1 MEDNKNA
8 DFDFDTLVK
17 KDEVQKKEDAK
28 PDFDFDAL
36 VKKKEESKL
45 KSPSA
50 SGTSAS
56 VHGTSEPTKP
66 NDLQKEGQG
75 VLVVK
80 NSKSPG
86 FPMPE
91 AALPPKRFI
100 PEIEKKSYDELKNII
115 KNELADN
122 KDYFKTQKSVDNYV
136 SKLQSQGYSKSTA
149 ERLKAYA
156 TVVPA
161 IKNAEDA
168 MKKDPTNRDIANQYA
183 ALNIKAG
190 DYDNAYKTYEQM
202 LKTPNEKKTFV
213 QGNGGVA
220 PQEVTDNSIMYGMG
234 YAKQLEGDTDTA
246 MKWYNKVANGD
257 PNSVVT
263 INSIK
268 ALAGIAYKKGDKEQS
283 QRLMETANLYD
294 EKRKASTG
302 SYEEN
307 QYALREEQKH
317 ENDTRDRLN
326 TIANGIGSMVLNMT
340 PIGAAFTG
348 FEEGGKKIKEGIDSF
363 NSGKNL
369 QGSLQIL
376 DGAAKA
382 VIGGV
387 MATTPEG
394 ALFDFVSKGAEEVL
408 PQQIV
413 SGLMQP
419 ISTVLAN
426 FSNNPSETVKSL
438 ASLADV
444 IVGAALLHKVTGIGE
459 EAIRKFKDNE
469 PLNREDVN
477 AIQQSVSQAT
487 PEEIES
493 VVKKVEA
500 ENSHKVENPK
510 IEELHAQK
518 EDLLNV
524 INNPETDP
532 SVAEATHKLIDNI
545 DQDINKEIE
554 YQTKESHDQAKKDS
568 DIKEIDDNID
578 TLKRVL
584 NAVEGPAKELVKK
597 QIDEFENQKNKLTSK
612 TETDEKTS
620 NNENGQLGSGSQGTN
635 QEIVG
640 ERKEGEN
647 EQTEKEKVGDAIQEP
662 STTQEVPRN
671 GEGGEDKSQ
680 ESETLGQGEQGEK
693 APQEEEKVIPVRNEG
708 VEYGVRLP
716 SSESEEVRIFKD
728 GEELTPLNNTEV
740 KLFRKLEAEAK
751 RQQQNLSSNSKIA
764 TENDIARMGLTEL
777 HNSDPERFN
786 EDVMGKVMNMS
797 DAEINEIESRV
808 LKDPKTALTVVEMA
822 ALAKRRVDLDTRRGE
837 LITMLENAKTPEE
850 ESDIKMKLK
859 NLNEKID
866 EFNKVTKSA
875 GSVAGKVLNTLR
887 NVYSKDYT
895 PSVIRGKFAAQFPN
909 TKIPEELSKRIDE
922 LTTEMSKSDAK
933 VEELAKKYEKL
944 EDEIREIS
952 KKTDINKAVRKEDMA
967 NKNRPKLT
975 KEEILAERDRIRENM
990 KRIFEESRSTL
1001 GSMNIKESVELS
1013 GEVAKLALNYIKEGL
1028 VNAKE
1033 IIEKV
1038 FEDLKAIGID
1048 AKEEDVEDIIHEQI
1062 VSEQIKEDKKV
1073 PLSLEKDGENKIR
1086 IAQKR
1091 LKRQYER
1098 AIDDYEKRL
1107 KHIDETKEVP
1117 EKKQQQKTPLNKEL
1131 LELKGK
1137 LNDLKKLN
1145 KDAEDA
1151 IAKKEESK
1159 NKIDT
1164 KLKQVKE
1171 RQKGKYE
1178 QFLRGLGKA
1187 RTSFLFTTPTTF
1199 LKLTSAGI
1207 ELAITKPISEM
1218 GKYYYGRI
1226 NPLTRDIARNAPIYG
1241 NTSAHAISEYYQEFG
1256 NVENF
1261 KEVGRAILGRARFD
1275 MIENDNVYDNAI
1287 YKENLKSFRDYVGA
1301 SLAIPGNIHG
1311 AIKLVPKKAE
1321 YKSSYAEAEEW
1332 YRRTHKI
1339 SPSEELSEN
1348 ALAQIHGL
1356 AYDNALASILMDNNS
1371 WSSAWSRMIDN
1382 GLKSENVLVQ
1392 TASGLAG
1399 LLVPIT
1405 KVPLNFASQLI
1416 DAIPASHLI
1425 DFGKESMAIRKAA
1438 KDGTL
1443 TPERA
1448 DKYMRSLNRQF
1459 VGATLSTFF
1468 AVAIKTGAIKV
1479 LSDEDVKK
1487 AKKDGKKV
1495 LPGGVVLSDG
1505 VTVNPLLLH
1514 NASLAFAIKAARQFD
1529 ALSGGNEGS
1538 AEALYSN
1545 VKEASK
1551 DVPYVS
1557 LASDVERGLQNEKQ
1571 LAAVSGNIV
1580 GGIISPGIAKYIAK
1594 WTDQEADRQPQ
1605 DFWDNVKMN
1614 LPILRKQVPLRE
1626 KVKFD
1631 KAVARQLQ
1639 RMEEKRN
1646 MANISD
1652 AEREKMV
1659 KGKMDKAIK
1668 SAKFKQDVRNKIIQD
1683 YDGK

>member
-136 SKLQSQGYSKSTA
+136 SKLQAQGYSKSTA

-394 ALFDFVSKGAEEVL
+394 ALFDFVSKGAEQVL

-786 EDVMGKVMNMS
+786 EDVMGKAMNMS

>member
-136 SKLQSQGYSKSTA
+136 SKLQAQGYSKSTA

-394 ALFDFVSKGAEEVL
+394 ALFDFVSKGAEQVL

-1514 NASLAFAIKAARQFD
+1514 NASLAFGIKAARQFD

-1538 AEALYSN
+1538 TEALYSN

>member
-136 SKLQSQGYSKSTA
+136 SKLQAQGYSKSTA

-1171 RQKGKYE
+1171 RQRGKYE

-1514 NASLAFAIKAARQFD
+1514 NASLAFGIKAARQFD

-1538 AEALYSN
+1538 TEALYSN

>member
-1 MEDNKNA
+1 M
-8 DFDFDTLVK
+8 
-17 KDEVQKKEDAK
+17 
-28 PDFDFDAL
+28 
-36 VKKKEESKL
+36 
-45 KSPSA
+45 
-50 SGTSAS
+50 
-56 VHGTSEPTKP
+56 
-66 NDLQKEGQG
+66 
-75 VLVVK
+75 
-80 NSKSPG
+80 
-86 FPMPE
+86 
-91 AALPPKRFI
+91 
-100 PEIEKKSYDELKNII
+100 
-115 KNELADN
+115 
-122 KDYFKTQKSVDNYV
+122 
-136 SKLQSQGYSKSTA
+136 
-149 ERLKAYA
+149 
-156 TVVPA
+156 
-161 IKNAEDA
+161 
-168 MKKDPTNRDIANQYA
+168 
-183 ALNIKAG
+183 
-190 DYDNAYKTYEQM
+190 
-202 LKTPNEKKTFV
+202 
-213 QGNGGVA
+213 
-220 PQEVTDNSIMYGMG
+220 
-234 YAKQLEGDTDTA
+234 
-246 MKWYNKVANGD
+246 
-257 PNSVVT
+257 
-263 INSIK
+263 
-268 ALAGIAYKKGDKEQS
+268 
-283 QRLMETANLYD
+283 
-294 EKRKASTG
+294 
-302 SYEEN
+302 
-307 QYALREEQKH
+307 
-317 ENDTRDRLN
+317 
-326 TIANGIGSMVLNMT
+326 
-340 PIGAAFTG
+340 
-348 FEEGGKKIKEGIDSF
+348 
-363 NSGKNL
+363 
-369 QGSLQIL
+369 
-376 DGAAKA
+376 
-382 VIGGV
+382 
-387 MATTPEG
+387 
-394 ALFDFVSKGAEEVL
+394 
-408 PQQIV
+408 
-413 SGLMQP
+413 
-419 ISTVLAN
+419 
-426 FSNNPSETVKSL
+426 
-438 ASLADV
+438 
-444 IVGAALLHKVTGIGE
+444 
-459 EAIRKFKDNE
+459 
-469 PLNREDVN
+469 
-477 AIQQSVSQAT
+477 
-487 PEEIES
+487 
-493 VVKKVEA
+493 
-500 ENSHKVENPK
+500 
-510 IEELHAQK
+510 
-518 EDLLNV
+518 
-524 INNPETDP
+524 
-532 SVAEATHKLIDNI
+532 
-545 DQDINKEIE
+545 
-554 YQTKESHDQAKKDS
+554 
-568 DIKEIDDNID
+568 
-578 TLKRVL
+578 
-584 NAVEGPAKELVKK
+584 
-597 QIDEFENQKNKLTSK
+597 
-612 TETDEKTS
+612 
-620 NNENGQLGSGSQGTN
+620 
-635 QEIVG
+635 
-640 ERKEGEN
+640 
-647 EQTEKEKVGDAIQEP
+647 
-662 STTQEVPRN
+662 
-671 GEGGEDKSQ
+671 
-680 ESETLGQGEQGEK
+680 
-693 APQEEEKVIPVRNEG
+693 
-708 VEYGVRLP
+708 
-716 SSESEEVRIFKD
+716 
-728 GEELTPLNNTEV
+728 
-740 KLFRKLEAEAK
+740 
-751 RQQQNLSSNSKIA
+751 
-764 TENDIARMGLTEL
+764 
-777 HNSDPERFN
+777 
-786 EDVMGKVMNMS
+786 
-797 DAEINEIESRV
+797 
-808 LKDPKTALTVVEMA
+808 
-822 ALAKRRVDLDTRRGE
+822 
-837 LITMLENAKTPEE
+837 
-850 ESDIKMKLK
+850 
-859 NLNEKID
+859 
-866 EFNKVTKSA
+866 
-875 GSVAGKVLNTLR
+875 
-887 NVYSKDYT
+887 
-895 PSVIRGKFAAQFPN
+895 
-909 TKIPEELSKRIDE
+909 
-922 LTTEMSKSDAK
+922 
-933 VEELAKKYEKL
+933 
-944 EDEIREIS
+944 
-952 KKTDINKAVRKEDMA
+952 
-967 NKNRPKLT
+967 
-975 KEEILAERDRIRENM
+975 
-990 KRIFEESRSTL
+990 
-1001 GSMNIKESVELS
+1001 
-1013 GEVAKLALNYIKEGL
+1013 
-1028 VNAKE
+1028 
-1033 IIEKV
+1033 
-1038 FEDLKAIGID
+1038 
-1048 AKEEDVEDIIHEQI
+1048 
-1062 VSEQIKEDKKV
+1062 SEQIKEDKKV

-1107 KHIDETKEVP
+1107 KYIDENKEAP
-1117 EKKQQQKTPLNKEL
+1117 EKKEQQKTPLNEEL

-1159 NKIDT
+1159 NKIDI

-1187 RTSFLFTTPTTF
+1187 RTSFLFTTPTTL

-1514 NASLAFAIKAARQFD
+1514 NASLAFGIKAARQFD

-1538 AEALYSN
+1538 TEALYSN

-1557 LASDVERGLQNEKQ
+1557 LASDVERGLKSQKQ

-1580 GGIISPGIAKYIAK
+1580 GGIISPGIAKSIAK

-1668 SAKFKQDVRNKIIQD
+1668 SGKFKQAVRNKIIQD

>member
-136 SKLQSQGYSKSTA
+136 SKLQAQGYSKSTA

-376 DGAAKA
+376 DGTSKA

-394 ALFDFVSKGAEEVL
+394 ALFDFVSKGAEQVL

-493 VVKKVEA
+493 VVKKVED
-500 ENSHKVENPK
+500 ENSHKVKNPK

-716 SSESEEVRIFKD
+716 SSESEKVRIFKD

-786 EDVMGKVMNMS
+786 EDVMGKAMNMS

-822 ALAKRRVDLDTRRGE
+822 ALAKRRVDIDTRRDE

-895 PSVIRGKFAAQFPN
+895 PSVIRGKFAAQFPD

-1107 KHIDETKEVP
+1107 KYIDENKEAP
-1117 EKKQQQKTPLNKEL
+1117 EKKEQQKTPLNEEL

-1159 NKIDT
+1159 NKIDI

-1187 RTSFLFTTPTTF
+1187 RTSFLFTTPTTL

-1487 AKKDGKKV
+1487 AKKEGKKV

-1514 NASLAFAIKAARQFD
+1514 NASLAFGIKAARQFD

-1538 AEALYSN
+1538 TEALYSN

>member
-136 SKLQSQGYSKSTA
+136 SKLQAQGYSKSTA

>member
-136 SKLQSQGYSKSTA
+136 SKLQAQGYSKSTA

-307 QYALREEQKH
+307 QAALREEQKH

-786 EDVMGKVMNMS
+786 EDVMGKAMNMS

-822 ALAKRRVDLDTRRGE
+822 ALAKRRVDIDTRRDE

-859 NLNEKID
+859 NHNEKID

-895 PSVIRGKFAAQFPN
+895 PSVIRGKFAAQFPD

-1107 KHIDETKEVP
+1107 KYIDENKEAP
-1117 EKKQQQKTPLNKEL
+1117 EKKEQQKTPLNEEL

>member
-136 SKLQSQGYSKSTA
+136 SKLQAQGYSKSTA

-786 EDVMGKVMNMS
+786 EDVMGKAMNMS

-808 LKDPKTALTVVEMA
+808 LKDPKTALNNVEMA
-822 ALAKRRVDLDTRRGE
+822 ALAKRRVDLDTRRDE

-859 NLNEKID
+859 NHNEKID

-875 GSVAGKVLNTLR
+875 GSEAGKALGALR

-895 PSVIRGKFAAQFPN
+895 PSVIRGKFAAQFPD

-1487 AKKDGKKV
+1487 AKKEGKKV

-1514 NASLAFAIKAARQFD
+1514 NASLAFGIKAARQFD

-1538 AEALYSN
+1538 TEALYSN

>member
-136 SKLQSQGYSKSTA
+136 SKLQAQGYSKSTA

-394 ALFDFVSKGAEEVL
+394 ALFDFVSKGAEQVL

-716 SSESEEVRIFKD
+716 SSESEKVRIFKD

-1487 AKKDGKKV
+1487 AKKEGKKV

>member
-136 SKLQSQGYSKSTA
+136 SKLQAQGYSKSTA

-822 ALAKRRVDLDTRRGE
+822 ALAKRRVDIDTRRDE

>member
-1 MEDNKNA
+1 M
-8 DFDFDTLVK
+8 
-17 KDEVQKKEDAK
+17 
-28 PDFDFDAL
+28 
-36 VKKKEESKL
+36 
-45 KSPSA
+45 
-50 SGTSAS
+50 
-56 VHGTSEPTKP
+56 
-66 NDLQKEGQG
+66 
-75 VLVVK
+75 
-80 NSKSPG
+80 
-86 FPMPE
+86 
-91 AALPPKRFI
+91 
-100 PEIEKKSYDELKNII
+100 
-115 KNELADN
+115 
-122 KDYFKTQKSVDNYV
+122 
-136 SKLQSQGYSKSTA
+136 
-149 ERLKAYA
+149 
-156 TVVPA
+156 
-161 IKNAEDA
+161 
-168 MKKDPTNRDIANQYA
+168 
-183 ALNIKAG
+183 
-190 DYDNAYKTYEQM
+190 
-202 LKTPNEKKTFV
+202 
-213 QGNGGVA
+213 
-220 PQEVTDNSIMYGMG
+220 
-234 YAKQLEGDTDTA
+234 
-246 MKWYNKVANGD
+246 
-257 PNSVVT
+257 
-263 INSIK
+263 
-268 ALAGIAYKKGDKEQS
+268 
-283 QRLMETANLYD
+283 
-294 EKRKASTG
+294 
-302 SYEEN
+302 
-307 QYALREEQKH
+307 
-317 ENDTRDRLN
+317 
-326 TIANGIGSMVLNMT
+326 
-340 PIGAAFTG
+340 
-348 FEEGGKKIKEGIDSF
+348 
-363 NSGKNL
+363 
-369 QGSLQIL
+369 
-376 DGAAKA
+376 
-382 VIGGV
+382 
-387 MATTPEG
+387 
-394 ALFDFVSKGAEEVL
+394 
-408 PQQIV
+408 
-413 SGLMQP
+413 
-419 ISTVLAN
+419 
-426 FSNNPSETVKSL
+426 
-438 ASLADV
+438 
-444 IVGAALLHKVTGIGE
+444 
-459 EAIRKFKDNE
+459 
-469 PLNREDVN
+469 
-477 AIQQSVSQAT
+477 
-487 PEEIES
+487 
-493 VVKKVEA
+493 
-500 ENSHKVENPK
+500 
-510 IEELHAQK
+510 
-518 EDLLNV
+518 
-524 INNPETDP
+524 
-532 SVAEATHKLIDNI
+532 
-545 DQDINKEIE
+545 
-554 YQTKESHDQAKKDS
+554 
-568 DIKEIDDNID
+568 
-578 TLKRVL
+578 
-584 NAVEGPAKELVKK
+584 
-597 QIDEFENQKNKLTSK
+597 
-612 TETDEKTS
+612 
-620 NNENGQLGSGSQGTN
+620 
-635 QEIVG
+635 
-640 ERKEGEN
+640 
-647 EQTEKEKVGDAIQEP
+647 
-662 STTQEVPRN
+662 
-671 GEGGEDKSQ
+671 
-680 ESETLGQGEQGEK
+680 
-693 APQEEEKVIPVRNEG
+693 
-708 VEYGVRLP
+708 
-716 SSESEEVRIFKD
+716 
-728 GEELTPLNNTEV
+728 
-740 KLFRKLEAEAK
+740 
-751 RQQQNLSSNSKIA
+751 
-764 TENDIARMGLTEL
+764 
-777 HNSDPERFN
+777 
-786 EDVMGKVMNMS
+786 
-797 DAEINEIESRV
+797 
-808 LKDPKTALTVVEMA
+808 
-822 ALAKRRVDLDTRRGE
+822 
-837 LITMLENAKTPEE
+837 
-850 ESDIKMKLK
+850 
-859 NLNEKID
+859 
-866 EFNKVTKSA
+866 
-875 GSVAGKVLNTLR
+875 
-887 NVYSKDYT
+887 
-895 PSVIRGKFAAQFPN
+895 
-909 TKIPEELSKRIDE
+909 
-922 LTTEMSKSDAK
+922 
-933 VEELAKKYEKL
+933 
-944 EDEIREIS
+944 
-952 KKTDINKAVRKEDMA
+952 
-967 NKNRPKLT
+967 
-975 KEEILAERDRIRENM
+975 
-990 KRIFEESRSTL
+990 
-1001 GSMNIKESVELS
+1001 
-1013 GEVAKLALNYIKEGL
+1013 
-1028 VNAKE
+1028 
-1033 IIEKV
+1033 
-1038 FEDLKAIGID
+1038 
-1048 AKEEDVEDIIHEQI
+1048 
-1062 VSEQIKEDKKV
+1062 
-1073 PLSLEKDGENKIR
+1073 
-1086 IAQKR
+1086 
-1091 LKRQYER
+1091 
-1098 AIDDYEKRL
+1098 
-1107 KHIDETKEVP
+1107 
-1117 EKKQQQKTPLNKEL
+1117 
-1131 LELKGK
+1131 
-1137 LNDLKKLN
+1137 N

-1275 MIENDNVYDNAI
+1275 MIENDNVYDKAI